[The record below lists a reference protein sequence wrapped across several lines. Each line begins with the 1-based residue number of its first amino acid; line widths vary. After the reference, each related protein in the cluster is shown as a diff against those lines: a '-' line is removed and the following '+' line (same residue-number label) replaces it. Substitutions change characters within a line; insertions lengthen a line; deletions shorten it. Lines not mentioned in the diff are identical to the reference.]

1 MSESLLLCKQYAG
14 VAVLHMC
21 KKPVNSLNLD
31 MLTSLTTALDKL
43 EANRQCNALI
53 ITSVCIH
60 LLQPVHSDLHHPLIV
75 TYFQGC

>member
-1 MSESLLLCKQYAG
+1 VTAHDVG

-31 MLTSLTTALDKL
+31 MITQFTAALDTL

-53 ITSVCIH
+53 ITSVCLFV
-60 LLQPVHSDLHHPLIV
+60 LLLLVLCMII
-75 TYFQGC
+75 